1 MTVVTRFAPSPTG
14 LLHIGGARTALFNW
28 LFARRHGGRFLL
40 RIEDTDRR
48 RSTEEAV
55 AAILDGLAWLGLDPD
70 EPPSYQFA
78 QRSRHAEVAGAMLA
92 AGTAYRCYATPE
104 ELQAMREAA
113 AARGERFRYNG
124 LWRDR
129 DPAEAPEDAPFAIR
143 LKAPREGETA
153 IRDLVQGE
161 VRVANAELDDMVL
174 LRADGTPTYMLSVV
188 VDDHDMGVTHVIRGD
203 DHLNNAFRQA
213 QVFEAMGWRLP
224 AFAHIPLIH
233 GPDGAKLSKRHG
245 ALGVDAYREMGLLPE
260 AVRNYLL
267 RLGWSR
273 GDAEIVSTEEAVAW
287 FGLDAVGRSPARFD
301 REKLESVNAHYLRS
315 AEEDRLLGLVEPFL
329 AAPPD
334 EAGRTRL
341 RAGLGALLPRAK
353 TLIELADAGAIY
365 TAARP
370 LEPDAKAARLLA
382 DEAARSLLAR
392 YAAALEGAEWTEAA
406 LESTTRAFA
415 EAEGLGLGRIAQPAR
430 AALTGRTAS
439 PGLFEVLA
447 ALGRDEALGRLGD
460 AAL

>member
-1 MTVVTRFAPSPTG
+1 MTMRVRFAPSPTG

-78 QRSRHAEVAGAMLA
+78 QRARHAEVAEAMLA

-129 DPAEAPEDAPFAIR
+129 DPAEAPGDAPFAIR

-188 VDDHDMGVTHVIRGD
+188 VDDHDMGVTDVIRGD

-213 QVFEAMGWRLP
+213 QVFAAMGWPLP

-267 RLGWSR
+267 RLGWSH
-273 GDAEIVSTEEAVAW
+273 GDAEIVSTEEAVSW
-287 FGLDAVGRSPARFD
+287 FGLEAVGRSPARFD
-301 REKLESVNAHYLRS
+301 REKLDSVNAHYLR
-315 AEEDRLLGLVEPFL
+315 AADEDRLLELLEAFL

-334 EAGRTRL
+334 EAGRARL
-341 RAGLGALLPRAK
+341 RAGLGALLPRAQ
-353 TLIELADAGAIY
+353 TLVELAEAGAFY
-365 TAARP
+365 TASRP

-382 DEAARSLLAR
+382 DEAARTLLAR

-406 LESTTRAFA
+406 LETATRAFA
-415 EAEGLGLGRIAQPAR
+415 ETEGLGLGRVAQPAR

-447 ALGRDEALGRLGD
+447 ALGRDEALGRLCD
-460 AAL
+460 AAA

>member
-1 MTVVTRFAPSPTG
+1 M
-14 LLHIGGARTALFNW
+14 
-28 LFARRHGGRFLL
+28 

-48 RSTEEAV
+48 RSTGEAV

-70 EPPSYQFA
+70 EPPSYQF
-78 QRSRHAEVAGAMLA
+78 QRRARHAEVARSMLEAGA
-92 AGTAYRCYATPE
+92 AYRCYAGPE
-104 ELQAMREAA
+104 ELQAMRDAA
-113 AARGERFRYNG
+113 AARGERFRYSG

-129 DPAEAPEDAPFAIR
+129 DPAEAPEGASFAIR
-143 LKAPREGETA
+143 LKAPREGETV
-153 IRDLVQGE
+153 ICDLVQGE

-213 QVFEAMGWRLP
+213 QVFEAMGWPLP

-287 FGLDAVGRSPARFD
+287 FGLEAVGRSPARFD
-301 REKLESVNAHYLRS
+301 REKLESVNAHYLRA
-315 AEEDRLLGLVEPFL
+315 AEEDRLLALLEPFL
-329 AAPPD
+329 AVPPD
-334 EAGRTRL
+334 DAGRVRL
-341 RAGLGALLPRAK
+341 RAGLPALRPRAK
-353 TLIELADAGAIY
+353 TLVELAEATAFY
-365 TAARP
+365 TASRP
-370 LEPDAKAARLLA
+370 IVPDTRAARLLGN
-382 DEAARSLLAR
+382 DSARALLAR
-392 YAAALEGAEWTEAA
+392 YATALEGSEWTEAA
-406 LESTTRAFA
+406 LEAETRAFA
-415 EAEGLGLGRIAQPAR
+415 ASEGLGLGRVAQPAR

-447 ALGRDEALGRLGD
+447 ALGREEALGRLHD
-460 AAL
+460 AAG